1 MRRILTATQERLKI
15 NPEQEAKKIVKF
27 LKTTFKTQGFNKAIV
42 AVSGGVDS
50 ATTLLLT
57 VKALGRENVFSLQ
70 LPHKNQSIEHGSLI
84 INQAGLAKENQLL
97 IDISEAVDKLAANLE
112 ANEDQLRQGNI
123 IARVRMICLFDQ
135 AKKHQ
140 ALVVGTENKSE
151 NVLGYYTRFGDA
163 ASDLEPIGHLY
174 KTQVYQLAQYL
185 GVAKEILTVAPSAG
199 LWPEQT
205 DAKELGFDYTEADPV
220 LQLLIDEQ
228 MTPEQIIQQGFDKQL
243 VNKIIQR
250 LKAVK
255 FKKEVPYEP
264 D

>member
-1 MRRILTATQERLKI
+1 MATQERLKI
-15 NPEQEAKKIVKF
+15 NPEQEVKKIVEF
-27 LKTTFKTQGFNKAIV
+27 LKTTFKTQGFSKGLV

-57 VKALGRENVFSLQ
+57 VKALGKENVFSLQ
-70 LPHKNQSIEHGSLI
+70 LPNKNQPIENGSLI
-84 INQAGLAKENQLL
+84 IEQAGLAKESQLL
-97 IDISEAVDKLAANLE
+97 IDISEAVDKLTANLK
-112 ANEDQLRQGNI
+112 ADEDQVRQGNI

-185 GVAKEILTVAPSAG
+185 GVPGKILSAAPSAG
-199 LWPEQT
+199 LWAEQT
-205 DAKELGFDYTEADPV
+205 DAKELGFDYAEADPV
-220 LQLLIDEQ
+220 LHLLIDEQ
-228 MTPEQIIQQGFDKQL
+228 MRPEQIIQHGFDKDL

-264 D
+264 NQS